1 MKFLP
6 TIDLSPAV
14 YAALRNGQL
23 RLQTGQWVRIPGD
36 PPGHQSKPSRFVR
49 ASRVHLDIVHP
60 DGPFASGRV
69 SNERFQARAKNK

>member
-6 TIDLSPAV
+6 TITLTDAV

-23 RLQTGQWVRIPGD
+23 RLQCGQWIRIPGD
-36 PPGHQSKPSRFVR
+36 PPGVTSKPSRFVK

-60 DGPFASGRV
+60 DGPFATGRV
-69 SNERFQARAKNK
+69 SNERFKTRAKNR